1 MDNFLQNQL
10 YRWTYDKIKA
20 NPKYYG
26 SDIGNP
32 AIILT
37 YLEEMKH
44 LSINTVRHSVAVS
57 RIRNKLLEKFPQYDC
72 RVKYKP
78 KSKKGVK
85 KAL

>member
-10 YRWTYDKIKA
+10 YRWTYDKIKS

-26 SDIGNP
+26 GDIGNP

-57 RIRNKLLEKFPQYDC
+57 RIRNKLLEKFPQYDN
-72 RVKYKP
+72 REKYKP
-78 KSKKGVK
+78 KSKKE
-85 KAL
+85 A

>member
-10 YRWTYDKIKA
+10 YRWTYDKIKS

-26 SDIGNP
+26 GDIGNP

-44 LSINTVRHSVAVS
+44 LSISTVRHSVAVS
-57 RIRNKLLEKFPQYDC
+57 RIRNKLLEKFPQYDN
-72 RVKYKP
+72 REKYKP
-78 KSKKGVK
+78 KSKREE
-85 KAL
+85 

>member
-10 YRWTYDKIKA
+10 YRWTYDKIKE

-26 SDIGNP
+26 SDTGNP

-44 LSINTVRHSVAVS
+44 LSISTISHSVAVS
-57 RIRNKLLEKFPQYDC
+57 RIRNKLLKQFPKYDY
-72 RVKYKP
+72 REKYKP
-78 KSKKGVK
+78 KQKEV
-85 KAL
+85 